1 MKNPFTSPRSA
12 VASGILIFS
21 FLWVFFNLTVPDSR
35 AESSGPMVISAAEID
50 YPPFSIVDETGR
62 AYGFSVELMRTALAA
77 MNRSVTFKSG
87 PWHQVRTWLETGE
100 VDALPLVGRTRER
113 EALFDFTFPYMSLS
127 GAIVVRKGTT
137 GIQRL
142 NDLKG
147 RQVAVMKGDNAE
159 EFLRREDRGIDII
172 TRPSFDIAL
181 QELAA
186 GQYDAVFIQRL
197 VAIRLIQESSISGLE
212 ISRHPVEEFRQDFC
226 FAVQEGDKD
235 MLALLNEGLALVMAD
250 GTFRRLHAKW
260 FAALQLPVDR
270 PVIIGGD
277 HNYPPFE
284 FINDDG
290 VPDGY
295 MVELTRAIAREMN
308 MDIQIR
314 LKPWADTVLALETGE
329 IDAIQGIFYS
339 VERDQ
344 TLDFSPSHMMSH
356 YVGVV
361 ADNQAAP
368 PETPAE
374 LADLSLVVQQG
385 DIILEFLT
393 NHDLMS
399 RVTMLEN
406 LDDVLQAVSEKRF
419 DCALVPRI
427 GALHM
432 IEKKGWTH
440 LRLSRQHFF
449 VGEYSYAVKDG
460 NQALLAQL
468 NEGLNILNQT
478 GEYRRIHDKW
488 LGMFEKEPLPL
499 ERIIHY
505 LAMVT
510 IPLMLILL
518 GMFLWSRALR
528 REVARK
534 TRELQDSADRFKYV
548 FDSANVGKS
557 FTYLDG
563 RINANQTFV
572 DFLGYTREE
581 LQSKTWQELT
591 PAEDIE
597 RIQNILDGVISG
609 KNQAV
614 RFEKQYIHKTG
625 ALVWADVSAV
635 IRFDSQGRPL
645 YFVATIVDITQRK
658 KAQQHIQHLNQ
669 VLRAI
674 RDINQ
679 LIVRERDR
687 DILIREGCRL
697 LVAHRGYPSAMIV
710 LTDENNIPVS
720 WAMDGKME
728 DSKELNELLTQG
740 QLPQCC
746 IEAEASREIVVNH
759 NPKTGCHDCPV
770 SQSCAGPLTVCVPLS
785 HMNEIFG
792 YLNVSSETVI
802 VQGDEEYLLLNEMG
816 QDFAYALSTLKI
828 ESERKK
834 GQKALAESE
843 QRFKTFAELAPVGIL
858 ISDDQENVLYISPK
872 FTEIFGYTLAD
883 VPSARQWWSLA
894 YPDPELRKTVQQR
907 WQTAMETA
915 VRTGEEIDPME
926 YPVTCK
932 DNTVREIK
940 FLAATTGTLTIVVFT
955 DISEEKKQENARE
968 NLQAQLN
975 QAQKMES
982 VGRLAGGVAHDF
994 NNMLNVII
1002 GYAELGQMKA
1012 TPDDPLHADLEE
1024 ILDAARRSS
1033 DIIRQLLA
1041 FARKQTIQ
1049 PKVMDIN
1056 ELIEGTLK
1064 MLRRLI
1070 GEDITLFWQPGAN
1083 LRSIYMDATQMDQ
1096 ILANLLVN
1104 AKDAIDGVG
1113 TVTIE
1118 TRKVTLDRQYCEVH
1132 AGFTPGDFVLLA
1144 VSDDGCGM
1152 DRHTREKLFEPF
1164 FSTKKKGKGT
1174 GLGLATVYGIVKQ
1187 NNGFINVY
1195 SEPGTGTIFK
1205 IYLPCHDEQI
1215 EKRLPDKEMPLPA
1228 AQGETLLIVEDE
1240 KAILT
1245 LAQKVL
1251 ENQGYQV
1258 IAVSDPLD
1266 ALARIQDHDTDIH
1279 LLLTDVVMPN
1289 MNGRDLSKQVQAIYP
1304 DVKIL
1309 FMSGYTANTI
1319 AHHGILD
1326 TGVNFLQ
1333 KPFSS
1338 RDLAIKIRTILDGNG
1353 S

>member
-1 MKNPFTSPRSA
+1 
-12 VASGILIFS
+12 
-21 FLWVFFNLTVPDSR
+21 
-35 AESSGPMVISAAEID
+35 
-50 YPPFSIVDETGR
+50 
-62 AYGFSVELMRTALAA
+62 
-77 MNRSVTFKSG
+77 
-87 PWHQVRTWLETGE
+87 
-100 VDALPLVGRTRER
+100 
-113 EALFDFTFPYMSLS
+113 
-127 GAIVVRKGTT
+127 
-137 GIQRL
+137 
-142 NDLKG
+142 
-147 RQVAVMKGDNAE
+147 
-159 EFLRREDRGIDII
+159 
-172 TRPSFDIAL
+172 
-181 QELAA
+181 
-186 GQYDAVFIQRL
+186 
-197 VAIRLIQESSISGLE
+197 
-212 ISRHPVEEFRQDFC
+212 
-226 FAVQEGDKD
+226 
-235 MLALLNEGLALVMAD
+235 
-250 GTFRRLHAKW
+250 
-260 FAALQLPVDR
+260 
-270 PVIIGGD
+270 
-277 HNYPPFE
+277 
-284 FINDDG
+284 
-290 VPDGY
+290 
-295 MVELTRAIAREMN
+295 
-308 MDIQIR
+308 
-314 LKPWADTVLALETGE
+314 
-329 IDAIQGIFYS
+329 
-339 VERDQ
+339 
-344 TLDFSPSHMMSH
+344 
-356 YVGVV
+356 
-361 ADNQAAP
+361 
-368 PETPAE
+368 
-374 LADLSLVVQQG
+374 
-385 DIILEFLT
+385 
-393 NHDLMS
+393 
-399 RVTMLEN
+399 
-406 LDDVLQAVSEKRF
+406 
-419 DCALVPRI
+419 
-427 GALHM
+427 
-432 IEKKGWTH
+432 
-440 LRLSRQHFF
+440 
-449 VGEYSYAVKDG
+449 
-460 NQALLAQL
+460 
-468 NEGLNILNQT
+468 
-478 GEYRRIHDKW
+478 
-488 LGMFEKEPLPL
+488 
-499 ERIIHY
+499 
-505 LAMVT
+505 
-510 IPLMLILL
+510 
-518 GMFLWSRALR
+518 
-528 REVARK
+528 
-534 TRELQDSADRFKYV
+534 
-548 FDSANVGKS
+548 
-557 FTYLDG
+557 
-563 RINANQTFV
+563 
-572 DFLGYTREE
+572 
-581 LQSKTWQELT
+581 
-591 PAEDIE
+591 
-597 RIQNILDGVISG
+597 
-609 KNQAV
+609 
-614 RFEKQYIHKTG
+614 
-625 ALVWADVSAV
+625 
-635 IRFDSQGRPL
+635 
-645 YFVATIVDITQRK
+645 
-658 KAQQHIQHLNQ
+658 
-669 VLRAI
+669 
-674 RDINQ
+674 
-679 LIVRERDR
+679 
-687 DILIREGCRL
+687 
-697 LVAHRGYPSAMIV
+697 V

-802 VQGDEEYLLLNEMG
+802 VQGDEEYLLLKDMG

-828 ESERKK
+828 ESERQK

-858 ISDDQENVLYISPK
+858 IYDDQENVLYISPK
-872 FTEIFGYTLAD
+872 FIEIFGYTLAD

-1083 LRSIYMDATQMDQ
+1083 LSSIYMDATQMDQ

-1289 MNGRDLSKQVQAIYP
+1289 MNGRDLSKQVQAMYP